1 MLNCFISSAMF
12 EAQKARI
19 VTGAA
24 TVRCSTIENY
34 KSDKHGF
41 DGLAALTSLGN
52 FFTVFFGAFALG
64 CGMGCITA
72 LVLLSVF
79 FSNRPIDCL

>member
-1 MLNCFISSAMF
+1 MA
-12 EAQKARI
+12 
-19 VTGAA
+19 VT
-24 TVRCSTIENY
+24 VHCSTIENY

-41 DGLAALTSLGN
+41 DGMAALASLGH

-72 LVLLSVF
+72 LVLSSVLPLLSHHLRKHDLRHSSVQ
-79 FSNRPIDCL
+79 L